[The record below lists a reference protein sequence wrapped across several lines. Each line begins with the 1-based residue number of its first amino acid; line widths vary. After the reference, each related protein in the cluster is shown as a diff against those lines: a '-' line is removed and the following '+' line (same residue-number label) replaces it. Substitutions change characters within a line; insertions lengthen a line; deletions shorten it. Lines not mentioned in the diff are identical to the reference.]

1 MQDELVLLYFRN
13 VSPLL
18 TSRICLTF
26 YSPLY
31 VNIVIIYSMANLH
44 DISWGNRET
53 DDSKGDETKKNL
65 EVFRAKSV
73 IVWILFNT
81 VYGYLIILW
90 ASKGGGDEYLLIIV
104 IVVSFTVIL
113 KVMVAFFVCL
123 KSCLC

>member
-1 MQDELVLLYFRN
+1 M
-13 VSPLL
+13 
-18 TSRICLTF
+18 
-26 YSPLY
+26 
-31 VNIVIIYSMANLH
+31 NIVIIYSMANLH

-53 DDSKGDETKKNL
+53 SDSKGEETKKNL

-90 ASKGGGDEYLLIIV
+90 ASKGGGDEFLLVIV

-113 KVMVAFFVCL
+113 RVTVAILACL